1 MEEVYK
7 SLDEVVSYIK
17 NTKEYQKCISL
28 KEKMNQNDEI
38 KSLVEEIKKKQKE
51 FVKNP
56 SQEIEDQLKSLNHQL
71 ESIPIYDIY
80 QKNLAKVNEKID
92 YVRDSLNDYFDDL
105 FNM

>member
-1 MEEVYK
+1 MAKAEK
-7 SLDEVVSYIK
+7 MLDDEGLK
-17 NTKEYQKCISL
+17 NLALKEYP
-28 KEKMNQNDEI
+28 EKNREACEALVE
-38 KSLVEEIKKKQKE
+38 SLVEEIKKKQKE